1 MGWACSHSKS
11 LAACRLPPA
20 ACPPDHHMEPA
31 GKRRKLAPKLNASAS
46 SPPDPHSTPYHH
58 KPPRPSHI
66 VPDAP
71 HHSQRHEF
79 EAFARHLHD
88 AAMLINRQASQTTTC
103 YANVSVLLLGWQDDS
118 AVLQHIR
125 ALQQV
130 FVTEYRYHTQTWQI
144 PTVANPSIK
153 LRMQIASFLEH
164 ARPNQLLI
172 IYYSGHGYVGA
183 DGQLYWA
190 CSPQDHSARLKW
202 DDVRCLFE
210 DAQSDILLLL
220 DTCAVPDSI
229 ASTRGLKQVIAACSP
244 DTTQHPLA
252 ASRAYF
258 SPCLTAALRQLS
270 RATSFSAEQL
280 CHEIK
285 TASQA
290 NVDSEPRFSSPPSEP
305 QFFTMT
311 RGQGKKIQ
319 LSPLPESLS
328 DTATPE
334 TSRPRDAPPSPTPG
348 PKLTFDEARILVC
361 TTFVGDATP
370 DMSAFHSWLRNTPP
384 LAAQITVEG
393 MFLGP
398 PTVLLISMPT
408 SLWASVQH
416 DKIWYYL
423 GSITSRN
430 LVTLYDK
437 VVATSDAST
446 AMTEATTATTMAPES
461 TSTSEP
467 ARPSSSAPWPPPA
480 YPVKDEQ
487 PDGQTSPTARLYQS
501 LAAGG
506 LGMKAKAHG
515 AESVEM
521 QEAAEQLKAL
531 SHVRH
536 RSGDAAANTSPQRA
550 ALPVAMPTLHPGF
563 RNLTRSE
570 SMPVL
575 DSGTG
580 SAGARMRRMLGK
592 PDIRCAHCSHAPF
605 KDSSSLRK
613 HIAAA
618 HTRPFPCAFYF
629 AGCTSTFGS
638 KNEWKRHIASQHLC
652 LQYYRCSICLQTT
665 VDGKGNEFNRKDLF
679 TQHLRRMHAPLEVKR
694 ALAKGDNG
702 QQQSEW
708 ESYVREMQQSCLI
721 QRRHPPQR
729 SSCPKP
735 GCVNSFEGPTAW
747 DEWTEHVGRH
757 MEKGEGDNLG
767 VDDLLLRYALDE
779 GIIERVGETGY
790 KLCQVLGSG
799 GAPSQPTNQAI
810 SEPHESQAMP
820 TQSSAPPPPPPP
832 PPPDE
837 SQPWGVRS
845 LPPLPAHPLHPPH
858 DRNPKPPPE

>member
-1 MGWACSHSKS
+1 
-11 LAACRLPPA
+11 
-20 ACPPDHHMEPA
+20 MEPA

-46 SPPDPHSTPYHH
+46 SPPDPLSIAPYSQKLPH
-58 KPPRPSHI
+58 PTHI

-88 AAMLINRQASQTTTC
+88 AAILINRQAAHPRTAYT
-103 YANVSVLLLGWQDDS
+103 NVSVLLLGWQDDAA
-118 AVLQHIR
+118 AVDNIR

-130 FVTEYRYHTQTWQI
+130 LDADYRYHTQTWQI

-153 LRMQIASFLEH
+153 LGMQMASFLEH
-164 ARPNQLLI
+164 ARPDQLLI
-172 IYYSGHGYVGA
+172 IYYSGHGYVGS

-190 CSPQDHSARLKW
+190 CSPQDHSARLRW
-202 DDVRCLFE
+202 DGVRCLFE

-229 ASTRGLKQVIAACSP
+229 ASSHGLKQVIAACSP
-244 DTTQHPLA
+244 EAARHPSA
-252 ASRAYF
+252 AARAYF

-270 RATSFSAEQL
+270 RAPSFTAQQL

-285 TASQA
+285 TTSNAHS
-290 NVDSEPRFSSPPSEP
+290 SSSPRFSPPASEP

-311 RGQGKKIQ
+311 PDQSKHIE
-319 LSPLPESLS
+319 LAPLTEPS
-328 DTATPE
+328 DVAATPG
-334 TSRPRDAPPSPTPG
+334 SARPRDAPLPQDPAPS
-348 PKLTFDEARILVC
+348 LNFDEARVLVC
-361 TTFVGDATP
+361 TTFVGDASP

-408 SLWASVQH
+408 SLWANVQH

-423 GSITSRN
+423 GTITSRN
-430 LVTLYDK
+430 MVSLYDK
-437 VVATSDAST
+437 MIGAS
-446 AMTEATTATTMAPES
+446 ASSATTAETMTTTRPAPES
-461 TSTSEP
+461 APTSANSRRTSAAQWP
-467 ARPSSSAPWPPPA
+467 APG
-480 YPVKDEQ
+480 YPVKGEQ
-487 PDGQTSPTARLYQS
+487 SDGQTSPTARLYQS

-506 LGMKAKAHG
+506 LGMKPKAQG
-515 AESVEM
+515 ADSAEM

-536 RSGDAAANTSPQRA
+536 RSGDASANTSPQRA
-550 ALPVAMPTLHPGF
+550 APPVPIPTLHPGF

-629 AGCTSTFGS
+629 AGCYSTFGS

-652 LQYYRCSICLQTT
+652 LQYYRCSICSQAT

-708 ESYVREMQQSCLI
+708 ESYVREMQQTCLI
-721 QRRHPPQR
+721 QRRHAPQQ

-735 GCVNSFEGPTAW
+735 GCANSFEGPTAW

-767 VDDLLLRYALDE
+767 VDEMLLRYALDE
-779 GIIERVGETGY
+779 GIVERIDEGTY
-790 KLCQVLGSG
+790 KLCQMLGSG
-799 GAPSQPTNQAI
+799 GGGSSQSA
-810 SEPHESQAMP
+810 SEGVLETHNSQLQSM
-820 TQSSAPPPPPPP
+820 QSSAPPP
-832 PPPDE
+832 DE
-837 SQPWGVRS
+837 SSQPWGVRS
-845 LPPLPAHPLHPPH
+845 LPPLPPLPPHPPPH
-858 DRNPKPPPE
+858 DRMPNPPPE

>member
-1 MGWACSHSKS
+1 
-11 LAACRLPPA
+11 
-20 ACPPDHHMEPA
+20 MEPA

-46 SPPDPHSTPYHH
+46 SPPVPHSAPYNH

-88 AAMLINRQASQTTTC
+88 AAMLINRQSAHSTTSYT
-103 YANVSVLLLGWQDDS
+103 NVSVLLLGWQDDAA
-118 AVLQHIR
+118 AVENIR

-130 FVTEYRYHTQTWQI
+130 LVSDYRHHTQTWQI

-153 LRMQIASFLEH
+153 LSMQIASFLEH
-164 ARPNQLLI
+164 ARPDQLLI
-172 IYYSGHGYVGA
+172 IYYSGHGYVGS

-190 CSPQDHSARLKW
+190 CSPQNHSARLKW
-202 DDVRCLFE
+202 DGVRCLIE
-210 DAQSDILLLL
+210 EAQSDLLLLL
-220 DTCAVPDSI
+220 DTCALPDPSP
-229 ASTRGLKQVIAACSP
+229 SGHGLKQVIAACSP
-244 DTTQHPLA
+244 ETTRNPSP

-270 RATSFSAEQL
+270 RATSFSAQQL
-280 CHEIK
+280 CQEIRA
-285 TASQA
+285 ASQA
-290 NVDSEPRFSSPPSEP
+290 NSNSSPRFPPPAFEP
-305 QFFTMT
+305 LFFSMT
-311 RGQGKKIQ
+311 PDQGKSIQ
-319 LSPLPESLS
+319 LAPLSESPSN
-328 DTATPE
+328 AAAPE
-334 TSRPRDAPPSPTPG
+334 TTRPRDGLSPSPG
-348 PKLTFDEARILVC
+348 PKLNFNEARILVC
-361 TTFVGDATP
+361 TTFVGDASP

-408 SLWASVQH
+408 ALWASVQH

-423 GSITSRN
+423 GTITSRN
-430 LVTLYDK
+430 MVSLYDK
-437 VVATSDAST
+437 MVGAPNINAITEST
-446 AMTEATTATTMAPES
+446 ATTAASES
-461 TSTSEP
+461 TPTSAHTRSTLG
-467 ARPSSSAPWPPPA
+467 APWPQSGYA
-480 YPVKDEQ
+480 ANDEQ
-487 PDGQTSPTARLYQS
+487 PDGQTSPTARIYQS

-506 LGMKAKAHG
+506 LGIKPPKTHAP
-515 AESVEM
+515 ESAEM

-536 RSGDAAANTSPQRA
+536 RSGDAANTSPQRA

-605 KDSSSLRK
+605 KDASSLRK
-613 HIAAA
+613 HVAAA

-679 TQHLRRMHAPLEVKR
+679 TQHLRRMHAPFEVKR

-702 QQQSEW
+702 QQAPSEW
-708 ESYVREMQQSCLI
+708 ESYVREMQQTCLI
-721 QRRHPPQR
+721 QRKHPPQR

-735 GCVNSFEGPTAW
+735 GCVNTFEGPTAW

-779 GIIERVGETGY
+779 GIIERVGDNAY

-799 GAPSQPTNQAI
+799 GTPSQPVSQAM
-810 SEPHESQAMP
+810 SETHESQALS
-820 TQSSAPPPPPPP
+820 TQSSAP

-837 SQPWGVRS
+837 SQPWGARS

-858 DRNPKPPPE
+858 DRNPNPNPPE

>member
-1 MGWACSHSKS
+1 
-11 LAACRLPPA
+11 
-20 ACPPDHHMEPA
+20 MEPA

-46 SPPDPHSTPYHH
+46 SPPDPNAAPYSQKLPH
-58 KPPRPSHI
+58 PTHI

-88 AAMLINRQASQTTTC
+88 AAILINRQAAHSRTAYT
-103 YANVSVLLLGWQDDS
+103 NVSVLLLGWQDDAA
-118 AVLQHIR
+118 AVDNIR

-130 FVTEYRYHTQTWQI
+130 LDTDYRYHTQTWQI

-153 LRMQIASFLEH
+153 LGMQMASFLEH
-164 ARPNQLLI
+164 ARPDQLLI
-172 IYYSGHGYVGA
+172 IYYSGHGYVGS

-190 CSPQDHSARLKW
+190 CSPQDHSARLRW
-202 DDVRCLFE
+202 DGVRCLFE

-229 ASTRGLKQVIAACSP
+229 ASSHGLKQVIAACSP
-244 DTTQHPLA
+244 EAARYPSA

-258 SPCLTAALRQLS
+258 SPCLTAALRHLS
-270 RATSFSAEQL
+270 RAPSFTAQQL

-285 TASQA
+285 TTSNAHS
-290 NVDSEPRFSSPPSEP
+290 SSSPRLSSPASEP

-311 RGQGKKIQ
+311 PDQSKHIE
-319 LSPLPESLS
+319 LAPLREPS
-328 DTATPE
+328 DVAATPG
-334 TSRPRDAPPSPTPG
+334 SARPRDAPLPQDPTPS
-348 PKLTFDEARILVC
+348 LNFDEARVLVC
-361 TTFVGDATP
+361 TTFVGDASP

-408 SLWASVQH
+408 SLWANVQH

-423 GSITSRN
+423 GTITSRN
-430 LVTLYDK
+430 MVSLYDK
-437 VVATSDAST
+437 MIGASASSAATAET
-446 AMTEATTATTMAPES
+446 MTTTRPAPES
-461 TSTSEP
+461 TPTS
-467 ARPSSSAPWPPPA
+467 ANSRRTSAAQWSAPG
-480 YPVKDEQ
+480 YTVKGEQ
-487 PDGQTSPTARLYQS
+487 SDGQTSPTARLYQS
-501 LAAGG
+501 LAASG
-506 LGMKAKAHG
+506 LGMKPKAQG
-515 AESVEM
+515 ADSAEM

-531 SHVRH
+531 RHVRH
-536 RSGDAAANTSPQRA
+536 RSGDASANTSPQRA
-550 ALPVAMPTLHPGF
+550 APPVPIPTLHPGF

-629 AGCTSTFGS
+629 AGCYSTFGS

-652 LQYYRCSICLQTT
+652 LQYYRCSICSQTT

-708 ESYVREMQQSCLI
+708 ESYVREMQQTCLI
-721 QRRHPPQR
+721 QRRHAPQR

-735 GCVNSFEGPTAW
+735 GCANSFEGPTAW

-767 VDDLLLRYALDE
+767 VDEMLLRYALDE
-779 GIIERVGETGY
+779 GIVERIDEGTY
-790 KLCQVLGSG
+790 KLCQMLGSG
-799 GAPSQPTNQAI
+799 GGGPSQSASQGV
-810 SEPHESQAMP
+810 SETHDSQLQSM
-820 TQSSAPPPPPPP
+820 QSSAPPPPPPG
-832 PPPDE
+832 E
-837 SQPWGVRS
+837 SSQPWGVRS
-845 LPPLPAHPLHPPH
+845 LPPLPPLPPHPPPR
-858 DRNPKPPPE
+858 DRMPNLPPE